1 MESFREKLDHRVVG
15 QIFLFA
21 LRRGLAGKVA
31 DELEVFR
38 TDGVSGVVLRNARK
52 VQSVI
57 GEFCLRQTVG
67 KLVSFEGFGG
77 KLSGATIHFTW
88 AKELCV
94 EKDLQAQDIVD
105 RLGSF
110 RKRVR
115 DGGGGRSSERYEE
128 KDTGD

>member
-15 QIFLFA
+15 QILFFA

-52 VQSVI
+52 LQRVI

-77 KLSGATIHFTW
+77 KLSGASIHFAG
-88 AKELCV
+88 AKELGI
-94 EKDLQAQDIVD
+94 EKNLQA
-105 RLGSF
+105 
-110 RKRVR
+110 
-115 DGGGGRSSERYEE
+115 
-128 KDTGD
+128 